1 MVLVVVLPVALRAMT
16 YVPRDA
22 LLVKRSEG
30 VGLDVGR
37 VRGEAT
43 DLHEHESEQIGGGH
57 TMHDNLQPCFAI
69 RSDNGF
75 LERLPVV
82 LDSKN
87 SQIALWLSA
96 TPGMGSNPPASPAA
110 PEKLMP

>member
-1 MVLVVVLPVALRAMT
+1 VALRAMT

-43 DLHEHESEQIGGGH
+43 DLHEDKLKFNFNVTTCIVVKQVAQAARLQRRGPHGKIWFASE
-57 TMHDNLQPCFAI
+57 L
-69 RSDNGF
+69 
-75 LERLPVV
+75 
-82 LDSKN
+82 
-87 SQIALWLSA
+87 
-96 TPGMGSNPPASPAA
+96 
-110 PEKLMP
+110 